1 MCFDS
6 SSVSINLADWRS
18 GRDKCRGLVPV
29 PNSFI
34 TTFGDLMTIKSAHK
48 FAMLILIGMEMG
60 REILLG
66 PSVNT
71 YNMKIHIIHS
81 MHTCIY
87 NTHTR
92 TYIYICLLYIFKHS
106 DFHLRNNLSTQLIF
120 FINKLGCRGSTRCVR
135 CNDPMPWLGCEV
147 TRLISFVNQRW
158 TLVDGCFAP
167 LTSINNDA

>member
-6 SSVSINLADWRS
+6 SSVSINLADWWC

-34 TTFGDLMTIKSAHK
+34 TTFGDLMTIKSAHN
-48 FAMLILIGMEMG
+48 FAMLIFIGMEMG

-71 YNMKIHIIHS
+71 YNMKIHIIYS
-81 MHTCIY
+81 MHIFTII
-87 NTHTR
+87 THINMSTAIK
-92 TYIYICLLYIFKHS
+92 YLKHS
-106 DFHLRNNLSTQLIF
+106 DFHLRNNLSTQLMF
-120 FINKLGCRGSTRCVR
+120 FIHEFGCRGSTRCVR

-147 TRLISFVNQRW
+147 TRLISLVNQRW
-158 TLVDGCFAP
+158 TLVDGCYAP